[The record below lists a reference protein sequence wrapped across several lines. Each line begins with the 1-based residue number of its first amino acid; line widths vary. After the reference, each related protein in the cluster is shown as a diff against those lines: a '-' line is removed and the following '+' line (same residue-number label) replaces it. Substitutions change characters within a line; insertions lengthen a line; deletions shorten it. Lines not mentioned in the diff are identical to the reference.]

1 MILAALTLAAALPAS
16 AVHIYPIS
24 PVRVGLRVET
34 DRVVADIDAESTFWI
49 EEVLELHPLPPSDWP
64 APVLRRAEEYANAH
78 LRLGAD
84 GSRLTGRLTNASFVQ
99 RPWQVNE
106 RGRVLLRLVYP
117 AVRIGAELS
126 GESDFYEDYRREML
140 EALRGRPLPFA
151 EGYRTLLRA
160 GSRRFDL
167 RPGAVSFAL
176 SEGDARPGCVKRSLI
191 AFAAGAG
198 ALLGAASSW
207 PALAALALLLA
218 PDLPSR
224 RRLAGGALC
233 LAAGLAFAAL
243 RPVAPDAA
251 VWAAGLAAAL
261 AAAGRSEAAAS
272 LLAAATLL
280 LVGWFLGAQAAPW
293 LPAASPGAGLR
304 AAAAVGTLGACAAAL
319 AGVFAA
325 ARAERSRLETVSQSH
340 AAELFARR
348 RRLAA
353 TVILLACGYGLSQN
367 LPRQGP

>member
-106 RGRVLLRLVYP
+106 RGRVLLRLYP

-272 LLAAATLL
+272 LLE
-280 LVGWFLGAQAAPW
+280 AAPW